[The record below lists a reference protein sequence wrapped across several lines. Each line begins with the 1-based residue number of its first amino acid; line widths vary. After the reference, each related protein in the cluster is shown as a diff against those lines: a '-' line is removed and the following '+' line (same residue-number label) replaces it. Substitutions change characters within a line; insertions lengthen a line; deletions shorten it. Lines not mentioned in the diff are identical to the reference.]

1 MQSSQKLSLA
11 GNCLLFAGGYYILSF
26 LNKHEFEVVRKGSMR
41 GN

>member
-11 GNCLLFAGGYYILSF
+11 GNCLLFAGGNILSF

-41 GN
+41 GS